1 MTVPRFSGFYSL
13 MIEKELK
20 IINKLGLHAR
30 AAAKLASTA
39 NHFACQIR
47 AGVNAACDTNQE
59 TDRNT
64 TLVDA
69 KSVMAL
75 MLLAA
80 GQGTVLKFE
89 FDGDDEQDAEQS
101 VSALI
106 AARFDEPE

>member
-1 MTVPRFSGFYSL
+1 
-13 MIEKELK
+13 MIQKELK

-39 NHFACQIR
+39 NHFACRIHTGICTD
-47 AGVNAACDTNQE
+47 ANTDTKPSKNSGKA
-59 TDRNT
+59 DK
-64 TLVDA
+64 LVDA

-80 GQGTVLKFE
+80 SQGTVLNFE
-89 FDGDDEQDAEQS
+89 FDGEDEQQADEG

-106 AARFDEPE
+106 AARFDEAE

>member
-1 MTVPRFSGFYSL
+1 
-13 MIEKELK
+13 MIQKELK

-39 NHFACQIR
+39 NHFACRIHTGICTD
-47 AGVNAACDTNQE
+47 ANSSENSDEADKLVN
-59 TDRNT
+59 
-64 TLVDA
+64 A

-80 GQGTVLKFE
+80 SQGTVLNFE
-89 FDGDDEQDAEQS
+89 FDGEDEQQADES

-106 AARFDEPE
+106 AARFDEAE